1 MNIHTVAEN
10 LRNTIAGKEEYLEA
24 IQKERT
30 FVGLR
35 DGEDIALRTT
45 AQFLEININE
55 LKVILFDVEKCCEQ
69 AALASWE
76 QNPDRSGG
84 QFTQEEI
91 DNASR
96 WN

>member
-1 MNIHTVAEN
+1 MNIHTVRDN
-10 LRNTIAGKEEYLEA
+10 LKNTIAGKEQYLLS

-35 DGEDIALRTT
+35 DGEDMALK
-45 AQFLEININE
+45 AVADFLTININE